1 MTTRATSLRYP
12 ESAITDGKFGTAR
25 VREDRTVG
33 RSFAE
38 RELMRRTGNRPASE
52 FDDITDVASLM
63 SDGMDRVARAA
74 SVVMKDVASRLTKAA
89 TGEIKRPSLADQ
101 MAVRKRPAKY
111 RNTKCESEGIKFD
124 SKREMARWHELVQ
137 MQARGEISGLRLQ
150 VPFVLTERKRRDDG
164 TWERAWKYVA
174 DFVYVEAATG
184 KQIVED
190 VKSEIT
196 RKNAAYVRARK
207 AMLAIHDISILETI

>member
-1 MTTRATSLRYP
+1 MTSRANALRYP
-12 ESAITDGKFGTAR
+12 EGTTQVGTAR
-25 VREDRTVG
+25 VREASMQSMTT
-33 RSFAE
+33 AQ
-38 RELMRRTGNRPASE
+38 RRIYEKTGVPPQTAAIDVDDP
-52 FDDITDVASLM
+52 FDPSLV
-63 SDGMDRVARAA
+63 RRAA
-74 SVVMKDVASRLTKAA
+74 PAKK
-89 TGEIKRPSLADQ
+89 PS
-101 MAVRKRPAKY
+101 KY
-111 RNTKCESEGIKFD
+111 RNEKCESGGIKFD

>member
-1 MTTRATSLRYP
+1 MTKRVTSLRYP
-12 ESAITDGKFGTAR
+12 ESAIADGKFGTAT
-25 VREDRTVG
+25 VRESLRPAMTAAQLAI
-33 RSFAE
+33 FKK
-38 RELMRRTGNRPASE
+38 TGNPPQTSAL
-52 FDDITDVASLM
+52 DDIDL
-63 SDGMDRVARAA
+63 DDPF
-74 SVVMKDVASRLTKAA
+74 
-89 TGEIKRPSLADQ
+89 EIKRPSLVDQ
-101 MAVRKRPAKY
+101 MAARKKPAKY

-137 MQARGEISGLRLQ
+137 MQARGEIRDLRLQ

-174 DFVYVEAATG
+174 DFVYVDVTTG